1 MDTPESEITTLPFPD
16 AMSASPASHRSDDN
30 ASPDGEPD
38 ASYDA
43 ASMCGDSAHQ
53 CTAQAVAAQR
63 KANQDGSNQDN
74 ACAHALACKAHQAA
88 IEAMRAAGRD
98 DEAAMHTAL
107 ATEHDHQ
114 KHRAM
119 LKHAQDGD

>member
-1 MDTPESEITTLPFPD
+1 MIIGSPEIPEIASLPFPD
-16 AMSASPASHRSDDN
+16 AGAKRDDD

-43 ASMCGDSAHQ
+43 ASLAGDSAHQ
-53 CTAQAVAAQR
+53 CTLQAVAAQR
-63 KANQDGSNQDN
+63 QANKDGSHSDN

-88 IEAMRAAGRD
+88 TEAMKAAGRD

-114 KHRAM
+114 CKRAL